1 MSLSNK
7 DLSHKDACLLLNGLG
22 KLGPVSIRRLLN
34 GHQNDP
40 RKILCATRSSLLSV
54 EGVGPAMA
62 DSILDGKKDNWLQK
76 EKAEMERRGME
87 FLTEEDYPELLRQ
100 IYDPPVGLYLKGKV
114 PKNPCIGVVGTRQ
127 PSLYGQRLCHEIAS
141 ALAEAGFCIVSGMA
155 RGIDSIAHKAALSV
169 GGETI
174 AFLGCGLDIIYPP
187 ENLNLYL
194 EISEKG
200 GVFSEFPL
208 GRKADRRTFPMR
220 NRLVSGISS
229 ATIVIESAASGG
241 SLISAQFAAEQG
253 RLVFALPG
261 RVDQPE
267 SAGCHQLIR
276 DGAIL
281 VRNVQDIL
289 DEMENSFLCGMTFSR
304 KSTENPLQ
312 NEREMK
318 SPQIK
323 NFIPEEREVFSI
335 LEDGACLSLEE
346 IFERVSLEF
355 SKLSSTLS
363 MMEIN
368 GVLEKRSDGKFELK

>member
-1 MSLSNK
+1 VSLLYK
-7 DLSHKDACLLLNGLG
+7 DLSHKEACLLLNGLG

-54 EGVGPAMA
+54 EGIGPAMA

-100 IYDPPVGLYLKGKV
+100 IYDPPVGLYLKGAV

-318 SPQIK
+318 SPQIE

-346 IFERVSLEF
+346 IFKRVSLEF

>member
-1 MSLSNK
+1 MSLSYK
-7 DLSHKDACLLLNGLG
+7 DLSHKDACLLLNGMA

-34 GHQNDP
+34 RHHNDP

-54 EGVGPAMA
+54 EGVGPAIA
-62 DSILDGKKDNWLQK
+62 DSILDGKKDHWLQK
-76 EKAEMERRGME
+76 EKAEMTHRGMQ

-100 IYDPPVGLYLKGKV
+100 IYDPPVGLYVKGAA

-141 ALAEAGFCIVSGMA
+141 SLAEAGFCIVSGMA

-187 ENLNLYL
+187 ENLNLYRQ
-194 EISEKG
+194 ISEKG
-200 GVFSEFPL
+200 GVLSEFPL

-281 VRNVQDIL
+281 VRNAQDIL
-289 DEMENSFLCGMTFSR
+289 DEMENSFLHGMTFS
-304 KSTENPLQ
+304 KKNTENLLDD
-312 NEREMK
+312 NRIAK
-318 SPQIK
+318 SSQLE
-323 NFIPEEREVFSI
+323 NFTSAEREVFSV
-335 LEDGACLSLEE
+335 LKDGTCLSLEDM
-346 IFERVSLEF
+346 IERVSLDF
-355 SKLSSTLS
+355 SSLSATLS
-363 MMEIN
+363 MLEIN

>member
-1 MSLSNK
+1 VSLSYK
-7 DLSHKDACLLLNGLG
+7 DLSHKDACLLLNGMA

-281 VRNVQDIL
+281 VRNAQDIL
-289 DEMENSFLCGMTFSR
+289 DEMENSFLHGMTFS
-304 KSTENPLQ
+304 KKNTENPLQ
-312 NEREMK
+312 NEREMN
-318 SPQIK
+318 SPQIE

-346 IFERVSLEF
+346 IFKRVSLEF

>member
-1 MSLSNK
+1 VSLSYK
-7 DLSHKDACLLLNGLG
+7 DLSHKDACLLLNGMA

-76 EKAEMERRGME
+76 EKAEMTRRGMQ
-87 FLTEEDYPELLRQ
+87 FLTEEHYPELLRQ
-100 IYDPPVGLYLKGKV
+100 IYDPPVGLYLKGAP

-127 PSLYGQRLCHEIAS
+127 PSLYGQRLCHEIVS
-141 ALAEAGFCIVSGMA
+141 GLAEAGFCIVSGMA

-187 ENLNLYL
+187 ENLNLYR

-200 GVFSEFPL
+200 GVLSEFPL

-229 ATIVIESAASGG
+229 ATVVIESAASGG

-281 VRNVQDIL
+281 VRNAQDIL
-289 DEMENSFLCGMTFSR
+289 DEMENSFLHGMTFS
-304 KSTENPLQ
+304 KKNTENPLDD
-312 NEREMK
+312 NRTAK
-318 SPQIK
+318 SSQLE
-323 NFIPEEREVFSI
+323 NFTSEERKVFSVLKDGTCLA
-335 LEDGACLSLEE
+335 LEDML
-346 IFERVSLEF
+346 ERVSLDF
-355 SKLSSTLS
+355 SSLSATLS
-363 MMEIN
+363 MLEIN

>member
-1 MSLSNK
+1 VSLSYK

-318 SPQIK
+318 SPQIE

>member
-1 MSLSNK
+1 MSLSYK
-7 DLSHKDACLLLNGLG
+7 DLSQKDACLILNGMA

-34 GHQNDP
+34 GNQNDP

-54 EGVGPAMA
+54 EGIGPAMA

-318 SPQIK
+318 SPQIE

>member
-1 MSLSNK
+1 
-7 DLSHKDACLLLNGLG
+7 
-22 KLGPVSIRRLLN
+22 
-34 GHQNDP
+34 
-40 RKILCATRSSLLSV
+40 
-54 EGVGPAMA
+54 
-62 DSILDGKKDNWLQK
+62 
-76 EKAEMERRGME
+76 
-87 FLTEEDYPELLRQ
+87 
-100 IYDPPVGLYLKGKV
+100 
-114 PKNPCIGVVGTRQ
+114 
-127 PSLYGQRLCHEIAS
+127 
-141 ALAEAGFCIVSGMA
+141 MA

-220 NRLVSGISS
+220 NRLVSEISS
-229 ATIVIESAASGG
+229 PTIVIESAASGG

-318 SPQIK
+318 SPQIE
-323 NFIPEEREVFSI
+323 NFIPEEREAFSI
-335 LEDGACLSLEE
+335 LEDGACLTPRRN
-346 IFERVSLEF
+346 FRKG
-355 SKLSSTLS
+355 KL
-363 MMEIN
+363 
-368 GVLEKRSDGKFELK
+368 GVF

>member
-1 MSLSNK
+1 
-7 DLSHKDACLLLNGLG
+7 
-22 KLGPVSIRRLLN
+22 
-34 GHQNDP
+34 
-40 RKILCATRSSLLSV
+40 LSV

-76 EKAEMERRGME
+76 EKAEMTRAGMQ

-100 IYDPPVGLYLKGKV
+100 IYDPPVGLYLKGAA

-127 PSLYGQRLCHEIAS
+127 PSLYGQRLCHEIVS

-187 ENLNLYL
+187 ENLNLYR

-200 GVFSEFPL
+200 GVLSEFPL

-241 SLISAQFAAEQG
+241 SLITAQFAAEQG

-267 SAGCHQLIR
+267 SAGCNQLIR

-281 VRNVQDIL
+281 VRNVRDIL
-289 DEMENSFLCGMTFSR
+289 DEMENSFLCGMTFS
-304 KSTENPLQ
+304 KKNTDNPLH
-312 NEREMK
+312 
-318 SPQIK
+318 K
-323 NFIPEEREVFSI
+323 NRTAESFRIENFTTEEREVFSV
-335 LEDGACLSLEE
+335 LKDGACLALEE
-346 IFERVSLEF
+346 MVEKVSLDF
-355 SKLSSTLS
+355 SSLSSTLS
-363 MMEIN
+363 MLEIN
-368 GVLEKRSDGKFELK
+368 GVLEKRSDGKFEIK

>member
-1 MSLSNK
+1 MSLSYK
-7 DLSHKDACLLLNGLG
+7 DLSHKDACLLLNGMA

-62 DSILDGKKDNWLQK
+62 DSILNGKKGNWLQK
-76 EKAEMERRGME
+76 EKAEMVKRGMQ

-100 IYDPPVGLYLKGKV
+100 IYDPPVGLYLKGAA
-114 PKNPCIGVVGTRQ
+114 PKNTCIGVVGTRQ
-127 PSLYGQRLCHEIAS
+127 PSLYGQRLCHEISS

-187 ENLNLYL
+187 ENLSLYR
-194 EISEKG
+194 EICEKG
-200 GVFSEFPL
+200 GVLSEFPL

-289 DEMENSFLCGMTFSR
+289 DEMENSFFCGMTFP
-304 KSTENPLQ
+304 KKNTENTLQ
-312 NEREMK
+312 NERDMK
-318 SPQIK
+318 SSQIE

>member
-318 SPQIK
+318 SPQIE

>member
-1 MSLSNK
+1 VSLSYK

-87 FLTEEDYPELLRQ
+87 FLTQEDYPELLRQ

-318 SPQIK
+318 SPQIE

>member
-1 MSLSNK
+1 
-7 DLSHKDACLLLNGLG
+7 
-22 KLGPVSIRRLLN
+22 
-34 GHQNDP
+34 
-40 RKILCATRSSLLSV
+40 
-54 EGVGPAMA
+54 
-62 DSILDGKKDNWLQK
+62 
-76 EKAEMERRGME
+76 
-87 FLTEEDYPELLRQ
+87 
-100 IYDPPVGLYLKGKV
+100 
-114 PKNPCIGVVGTRQ
+114 
-127 PSLYGQRLCHEIAS
+127 
-141 ALAEAGFCIVSGMA
+141 MA

-318 SPQIK
+318 SPQIE

>member
-1 MSLSNK
+1 M
-7 DLSHKDACLLLNGLG
+7 A
-22 KLGPVSIRRLLN
+22 KLGPVSIRKLLN
-34 GHQNDP
+34 GHPNDP

-54 EGVGPAMA
+54 EGIGPVMA

-76 EKAEMERRGME
+76 EKEEIARRGIQ

-100 IYDPPVGLYLKGKV
+100 VYDPPVGLYLKGAV
-114 PKNPCIGVVGTRQ
+114 PKNPCIGVVGTRH

-155 RGIDSIAHKAALSV
+155 RGIDSIAHRAALSV

-187 ENLNLYL
+187 ENLNLYR

-200 GVFSEFPL
+200 GVLSEFSL
-208 GRKADRRTFPMR
+208 GRKADKRTFPMR

-241 SLISAQFAAEQG
+241 SLITAQFAAEQG
-253 RLVFALPG
+253 RQVFALPG

-267 SAGCHQLIR
+267 SAGCNQLIR

-289 DEMENSFLCGMTFSR
+289 DEMENSFLLGMTFS
-304 KSTENPLQ
+304 KKNAENPLQ
-312 NEREMK
+312 KEQDIK
-318 SPQIK
+318 SSQFE

-335 LEDGACLSLEE
+335 LKDGSCLSLEE
-346 IFERVSLEF
+346 MFERVSLEF

>member
-1 MSLSNK
+1 M
-7 DLSHKDACLLLNGLG
+7 A

-62 DSILDGKKDNWLQK
+62 DSILDAKKDNWLQK
-76 EKAEMERRGME
+76 EKAEMTRRGMQ

-100 IYDPPVGLYLKGKV
+100 IYDPPVGLYLKGEL

-187 ENLNLYL
+187 ENLSLYR
-194 EISEKG
+194 EISERG
-200 GVFSEFPL
+200 GVLSEFPL

-289 DEMENSFLCGMTFSR
+289 DEMENSFLCGMTFS
-304 KSTENPLQ
+304 KKNTENPLQ
-312 NEREMK
+312 NERDMK
-318 SPQIK
+318 SSQFE

-335 LEDGACLSLEE
+335 LNDGACLSLEE

>member
-1 MSLSNK
+1 MSLSYK
-7 DLSHKDACLLLNGLG
+7 DLSHKEACLLLNGLG

-40 RKILCATRSSLLSV
+40 RKILCANRSSLLSV
-54 EGVGPAMA
+54 EGIGPAMA

-100 IYDPPVGLYLKGKV
+100 IYDPPVGLYLKGEV

-187 ENLNLYL
+187 ENLSLYR
-194 EISEKG
+194 EISERG
-200 GVFSEFPL
+200 GVLSEFPL

-289 DEMENSFLCGMTFSR
+289 DEMENSFLCGMTFS
-304 KSTENPLQ
+304 KKNTENPLQ
-312 NEREMK
+312 NERDIK
-318 SPQIK
+318 SSQFE

-335 LEDGACLSLEE
+335 LKDGACLSLEE